1 MSNNIKEIYLNEQE
15 RLKMTDFFST
25 GFEELDI
32 FCKYIEGGNVITIG
46 GRPAMGKTN
55 FSISLINHMVEKNKN
70 VLCFIMDSP
79 KSKYVM
85 RLVSE
90 KIGTPLLKLL
100 DGKVREEEVNIVLD
114 SYIDK
119 KLEIVD
125 KTNLKIEDIETKIQ
139 EIKPDIVFI
148 DYVQLIEAP
157 KAPNLTEAVNLVIK
171 EIKRIAVENNVI
183 VVLLSQLSRA
193 VEARFDKHPLLSDLR
208 NGSLLEE
215 ISDVILMIYRD
226 SYYESEPEFPQNK
239 IIIEKN
245 LVGPVGTIY
254 LDFKHGF
261 FRNCQCTTT
270 F

>member
-1 MSNNIKEIYLNEQE
+1 MDDIKEIYLKEQE
-15 RLKMTDFFST
+15 RLRRTDFFST
-25 GFEELDI
+25 GFEYLDN
-32 FCKYIEGGNVITIG
+32 FCKYIDKGNVITIG

-55 FSISLINHMVEKNKN
+55 FSVSLINHMVNADKN
-70 VLCFIMDSP
+70 VLCFVMDCA

-90 KIGTPLLKLL
+90 KIGTPLFSLL
-100 DGKVREEEVNIVLD
+100 EGKVREEEVNIVFD
-114 SYIDK
+114 SYKDK
-119 KLEIVD
+119 KLEIID
-125 KTNLKIEDIETKIQ
+125 KTNLSIEDIDTKVQ

-157 KAPNLTEAVNLVIK
+157 KAPNRTEAINLVIK
-171 EIKRIAVENNVI
+171 ELKRIAVENSVI

-193 VEARFDKHPLLSDLR
+193 VEGRFDKHPLLSDLR

-226 SYYESEPEFPQNK
+226 EYYNPESEYPSNEV
-239 IIIEKN
+239 IVEKN
-245 LVGPVGTIY
+245 SMGPTGIVS
-254 LDFKHGF
+254 LDFKNGF
-261 FRNCQCTTT
+261 FKNPIIERS

>member
-1 MSNNIKEIYLNEQE
+1 MENIKEIYLKEQE
-15 RLKMTDFFST
+15 RLKKTDFFST
-25 GFEELDI
+25 GFEDLDV
-32 FCKYIEGGNVITIG
+32 FCKYTDSGNILTIG

-55 FSISLINHMVEKNKN
+55 FSVSLINHMVNTGKN
-70 VLCFIMDSP
+70 VLCFTMDTP

-90 KIGTPLLKLL
+90 KIGTPLFSLL
-100 DGKVREEEVNIVLD
+100 EGRVREEEVNIVLD
-114 SYIDK
+114 SYKDK

-125 KTNLKIEDIETKIQ
+125 KTNLSIEDIETKIQ

-148 DYVQLIEAP
+148 DYIQMVEAP
-157 KAPNLTEAVNLVIK
+157 KAPNITEAINLVIK

-215 ISDVILMIYRD
+215 ISDIILFIYRE
-226 SYYESEPEFPQNK
+226 SYYEFEKEEPRNE
-239 IIIEKN
+239 IIIAKN
-245 LVGPVGTIY
+245 NLGPTGITS
-254 LDFKHGF
+254 LDFKNGF
-261 FRNCQCTTT
+261 FRNRQCTNT